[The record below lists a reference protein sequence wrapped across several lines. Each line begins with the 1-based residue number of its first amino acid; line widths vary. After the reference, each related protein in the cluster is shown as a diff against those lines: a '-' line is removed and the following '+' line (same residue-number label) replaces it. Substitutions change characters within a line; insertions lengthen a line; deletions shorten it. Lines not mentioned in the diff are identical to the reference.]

1 MRATQIHYENGKGY
15 DVIDFI
21 TDYGLNFNR
30 GNVIKYIARAGK
42 KSDELSDL
50 RKALDYINREIETI
64 EKQKKEWNENH
75 D

>member
-30 GNVIKYIARAGK
+30 GNIIKYVARAGK
-42 KSDELSDL
+42 KGDELSDL

-64 EKQKKEWNENH
+64 EKQKKQWVEAHN
-75 D
+75 

>member
-1 MRATQIHYENGKGY
+1 MRSTQMHYENGKGY

-30 GNVIKYIARAGK
+30 GNIIKYVARAGK
-42 KSDELSDL
+42 KGDELSDL

-64 EKQKKEWNENH
+64 EKQKKEWVESHN
-75 D
+75 

>member
-1 MRATQIHYENGKGY
+1 MHYENGKGY

-42 KSDELSDL
+42 KTDELSDL
-50 RKALDYINREIETI
+50 RKALDYINREIETL
-64 EKQKKEWNENH
+64 EKQKKQWVESHN
-75 D
+75 

>member
-21 TDYGLNFNR
+21 TDYGLNFNK
-30 GNVIKYIARAGK
+30 GNIIKYIARAGK
-42 KSDELSDL
+42 KGDELSDL

-64 EKQKKEWNENH
+64 EKQKKQWVESHN
-75 D
+75 

>member
-30 GNVIKYIARAGK
+30 GNIIKYVARAGK
-42 KSDELSDL
+42 KGDELSDL
-50 RKALDYINREIETI
+50 RKALDYISREIETI
-64 EKQKKEWNENH
+64 EKQKKQWVESHN
-75 D
+75 

>member
-1 MRATQIHYENGKGY
+1 MRATQIHCENGKGY

-30 GNVIKYIARAGK
+30 GNIIKYVARAGK
-42 KSDELSDL
+42 KGDELSDL

-64 EKQKKEWNENH
+64 EKQKKQWVESHN
-75 D
+75 

>member
-30 GNVIKYIARAGK
+30 GNIIKYVARAGK
-42 KSDELSDL
+42 KVDELSDL

-64 EKQKKEWNENH
+64 EKQKKEWNETHN
-75 D
+75 

>member
-30 GNVIKYIARAGK
+30 GNIIKYVARAGK
-42 KSDELSDL
+42 KVDELSDL

-64 EKQKKEWNENH
+64 EKQKKEWNETH

>member
-21 TDYGLNFNR
+21 TDYDLNFNR

-42 KSDELSDL
+42 KADDLSDL

-64 EKQKKEWNENH
+64 EKQKKEWNEAHN
-75 D
+75 

>member
-21 TDYGLNFNR
+21 TDYGLNFNK
-30 GNVIKYIARAGK
+30 GNIIKYVARAGK
-42 KSDELSDL
+42 KGDELSDL

-64 EKQKKEWNENH
+64 EKQKKEWVQNR

>member
-1 MRATQIHYENGKGY
+1 MHYENGKGY

-30 GNVIKYIARAGK
+30 GNIIKYVARAGK
-42 KSDELSDL
+42 KGDELSDL

-64 EKQKKEWNENH
+64 EKQKKQWVESHN
-75 D
+75 

>member
-30 GNVIKYIARAGK
+30 GNIIKYVARAGK
-42 KSDELSDL
+42 KGDELSDL

-64 EKQKKEWNENH
+64 EKQKKQWVESHN
-75 D
+75 

>member
-30 GNVIKYIARAGK
+30 GNIIKYVARAGK
-42 KSDELSDL
+42 KDDELSDL

-64 EKQKKEWNENH
+64 EKQKKEWNETH

>member
-1 MRATQIHYENGKGY
+1 MHYENGKGY

-21 TDYGLNFNR
+21 TDYGLNFNK
-30 GNVIKYIARAGK
+30 GNIIKYVARAGK
-42 KSDELSDL
+42 KGDELSDL

-64 EKQKKEWNENH
+64 EKQKKEWVQNR

>member
-42 KSDELSDL
+42 KADDLSDL

-64 EKQKKEWNENH
+64 EKQKKEWNETH

>member
-42 KSDELSDL
+42 KSDDLSDL

-64 EKQKKEWNENH
+64 EKQKKEWNEAHN
-75 D
+75 

>member
-30 GNVIKYIARAGK
+30 GNIIKYVARAGK
-42 KSDELSDL
+42 KDDELSDL
-50 RKALDYINREIETI
+50 RKALDYINREIEKI
-64 EKQKKEWNENH
+64 EKQKKQWVESHN
-75 D
+75 

>member
-21 TDYGLNFNR
+21 TDYGLNFNM
-30 GNVIKYIARAGK
+30 GNIIKYVARAGK
-42 KSDELSDL
+42 KGDELSDL

-64 EKQKKEWNENH
+64 EKQKKQWVESHN
-75 D
+75 

>member
-42 KSDELSDL
+42 KADDLSDL

-64 EKQKKEWNENH
+64 EKQKKEWNEAH

>member
-30 GNVIKYIARAGK
+30 GNIIKYVARAGK
-42 KSDELSDL
+42 KADELSDL

-64 EKQKKEWNENH
+64 EKQKKQWVEKHN
-75 D
+75 

>member
-30 GNVIKYIARAGK
+30 GNIIKYVARAGK
-42 KSDELSDL
+42 KADELSDL

-64 EKQKKEWNENH
+64 EKQKKEWNETH

>member
-30 GNVIKYIARAGK
+30 GNIIKYVARAGK
-42 KSDELSDL
+42 KGDELSDL

-64 EKQKKEWNENH
+64 EKQKKQWVENH
-75 D
+75 N

>member
-42 KSDELSDL
+42 KADDLSDL

-64 EKQKKEWNENH
+64 EKQKKEWNENR

>member
-64 EKQKKEWNENH
+64 EKQKKEWNETH

>member
-30 GNVIKYIARAGK
+30 GNIIKYVARAGK
-42 KSDELSDL
+42 KADELSDL

-64 EKQKKEWNENH
+64 EKQTKEWVESHN
-75 D
+75 

>member
-42 KSDELSDL
+42 KADDLSDL

-64 EKQKKEWNENH
+64 EKQKKEWNETQ

>member
-30 GNVIKYIARAGK
+30 GNIIKYVARAGK
-42 KSDELSDL
+42 KGDELSDL

-64 EKQKKEWNENH
+64 EQQKKQWVESHN
-75 D
+75 

>member
-30 GNVIKYIARAGK
+30 GNIIKYVARAGK
-42 KSDELSDL
+42 KGDELSDL

-64 EKQKKEWNENH
+64 EKQKNQ
-75 D
+75 

>member
-1 MRATQIHYENGKGY
+1 MRATQIHYENCKGY

-30 GNVIKYIARAGK
+30 GNIIKYVARAGK
-42 KSDELSDL
+42 KGDELSDL

-64 EKQKKEWNENH
+64 EKQKKQWVESHN
-75 D
+75 

>member
-30 GNVIKYIARAGK
+30 GNIIKYVARAGK
-42 KSDELSDL
+42 KGDELSDL

-64 EKQKKEWNENH
+64 EKQKKEWVESHN
-75 D
+75 

>member
-1 MRATQIHYENGKGY
+1 MHYENGKGY

-30 GNVIKYIARAGK
+30 GNIIKYVARAGK
-42 KSDELSDL
+42 KDDELSDL

-64 EKQKKEWNENH
+64 EKQKKQWVESHN
-75 D
+75 

>member
-30 GNVIKYIARAGK
+30 GNIIKYVARAGK
-42 KSDELSDL
+42 KCDELSDL

-64 EKQKKEWNENH
+64 EKQKKQWVESHN
-75 D
+75 